1 MAKSFNENEKA
12 FIEKLEK
19 AKCFVKG
26 ELELDNF
33 DGEWFAMDYREDME
47 GAFPIE
53 MKPYDKP
60 LITYEEAEE
69 KGINITK
76 CCDACDVF
84 YVG

>member
-12 FIEKLEK
+12 FIEMLEK

-33 DGEWFAMDYREDME
+33 DGEWFAMDYRADLE
-47 GAFPIE
+47 GAFYIE
-53 MKPYDKP
+53 IKPYHEP
-60 LITYEEAEE
+60 LITDKEAKE
-69 KGINITK
+69 KSIDVVK
-76 CCDACDVF
+76 CCDECDIS

>member
-1 MAKSFNENEKA
+1 MANENEKV
-12 FIEKLEK
+12 FIETLEK
-19 AKCFVKG
+19 AKRFVKG

-33 DGEWFAMDYREDME
+33 DGEWFAMDYRPELK

-53 MKPYDKP
+53 VKPYDKP
-60 LITYEEAEE
+60 LVTDEDAEE

-76 CCDACDVF
+76 CCDECDIS